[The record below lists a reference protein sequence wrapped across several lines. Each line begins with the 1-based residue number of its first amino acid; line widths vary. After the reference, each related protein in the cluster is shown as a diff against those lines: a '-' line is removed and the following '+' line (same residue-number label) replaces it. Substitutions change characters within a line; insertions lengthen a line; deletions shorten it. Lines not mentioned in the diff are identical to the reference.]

1 MLRLTLAFWLFG
13 CQAGRQ
19 AIRFKRQVTNFFTNF
34 VRLAVSVTIGG
45 LWFYMSM
52 PMPIDIVTCVGRVQ
66 VERAPDVQVR
76 QKILYSGLR
85 IPVGRGMYLDARF

>member
-1 MLRLTLAFWLFG
+1 MLRLTWPSGFLAV
-13 CQAGRQ
+13 RQ
-19 AIRFKRQVTNFFTNF
+19 ADRLSGSNVRLPIFFTNF
-34 VRLAVSVTIGG
+34 VRLAVSVTISG